1 MSTRQLLNLAL
12 GAVALLLC
20 ASLTLVWNQGH
31 GGRITGQQIE
41 LAKKQQIV
49 IQDLGRQVA
58 ALQKAEDQE
67 AVVAARR
74 SVGQTVLEFDRN
86 LAALAKGAVLT
97 ADDGHEIS
105 IARIRGGKAR
115 RALED
120 ALQTW
125 RDTGTPLA
133 NLAAGEYSIYS
144 AAGQDAVHGL
154 ADNTVLLMQQMGTIA
169 NSLRTGALARQAIA
183 RLAGW
188 GAGIFGVML
197 VVLVWLRIRV
207 NKLENP
213 GNRRQEAQASPA
225 TPPREQALHLAGS
238 LTQSGAESNTTRR
251 SLTPD
256 RVGTAPPAETRTDSR
271 GSVFTPPVD
280 FVTVNATVDRMTVD
294 MSTIANSTDKMR
306 LAIDSVG
313 HALQG
318 MLYSLNEMAQDT
330 TEGYKIVRGANN
342 AASFTAQAAE
352 DLVASAREMSR
363 VVSRV
368 TELALK
374 TRQVAAQIDA
384 EAVVTGQP
392 GEAFTSVVAAEVK
405 GLARQTSQA
414 TLEIENTV
422 SEILATS
429 RRYEEAIGQI
439 IKNISAINKVS
450 EHLGELM
457 LSPAPHA
464 VPGMPPAPL
473 TPAGDADQAPPA
485 PEEPMAA
492 PTASDEPE
500 PSVPEPPVD
509 VPDPFAREP
518 EPDPEGDPEG
528 DPEPKP
534 AFSLDDDGEA
544 PVPSLE
550 EVAQETQ
557 DVIQELGL
565 DIPGPAQEEAPTPP
579 ETEAVASEAVP
590 DKPSTP
596 GDDPAAEEPADVAP
610 ADGEPAAETPSESTA
625 PKPVGS
631 NGNVF
636 LLNKPRN
643 PRPLK
648 SDPEPEAPAGT
659 TEDLPASDGPGP
671 EPEPETVPADKP
683 SPTVMRLNKTK
694 D

>member
-1 MSTRQLLNLAL
+1 MVQLYRVDNSSYATWPSAGPSVPDGRHHFDSMSYWGVFRSGGTRFDFKLDFTHHDGVTL
-12 GAVALLLC
+12 GEEGDIDLYRRSDGSST
-20 ASLTLVWNQGH
+20 SLTL
-31 GGRITGQQIE
+31 
-41 LAKKQQIV
+41 
-49 IQDLGRQVA
+49 
-58 ALQKAEDQE
+58 
-67 AVVAARR
+67 
-74 SVGQTVLEFDRN
+74 
-86 LAALAKGAVLT
+86 
-97 ADDGHEIS
+97 ADD
-105 IARIRGGKAR
+105 
-115 RALED
+115 
-120 ALQTW
+120 
-125 RDTGTPLA
+125 
-133 NLAAGEYSIYS
+133 
-144 AAGQDAVHGL
+144 
-154 ADNTVLLMQQMGTIA
+154 
-169 NSLRTGALARQAIA
+169 
-183 RLAGW
+183 
-188 GAGIFGVML
+188 
-197 VVLVWLRIRV
+197 
-207 NKLENP
+207 
-213 GNRRQEAQASPA
+213 
-225 TPPREQALHLAGS
+225 
-238 LTQSGAESNTTRR
+238 
-251 SLTPD
+251 TPD
-256 RVGTAPPAETRTDSR
+256 GNDVVEDGDQTATQQQYILTD
-271 GSVFTPPVD
+271 
-280 FVTVNATVDRMTVD
+280 
-294 MSTIANSTDKMR
+294 
-306 LAIDSVG
+306 
-313 HALQG
+313 LQG
-318 MLYSLNEMAQDT
+318 DNPLPVEL
-330 TEGYKIVRGANN
+330 
-342 AASFTAQAAE
+342 ASFTAQAAE

-509 VPDPFAREP
+509 VPDPFTREP

-528 DPEPKP
+528 DPDAKP

-565 DIPGPAQEEAPTPP
+565 DIPGPAQEEAPTPQ
-579 ETEAVASEAVP
+579 ETETVASEPVT

>member
-1 MSTRQLLNLAL
+1 MSTRQLLNMAL
-12 GAVALLLC
+12 GAVALLLS

-31 GGRITGQQIE
+31 GRLVTGQQIE

-49 IQDLGRQVA
+49 IQDLGRQVD
-58 ALQKAEDQE
+58 ALQQAEDQE

-74 SVGQTVLEFDRN
+74 NVGQTVLEFDRN
-86 LAALAKGAVLT
+86 LAALAQGAVLT
-97 ADDGHEIS
+97 TDDGREIT

-115 RALED
+115 HALED

-125 RDTGTPLA
+125 RATGTPLA

-154 ADNTVLLMQQMGTIA
+154 AENTVLLMQQMGTIA

-197 VVLVWLRIRV
+197 IVLTWLRIRV
-207 NKLENP
+207 NRLDNSK
-213 GNRRQEAQASPA
+213 NRRPEAPASPA
-225 TPPREQALHLAGS
+225 PPREQALHLADSLAPSGS
-238 LTQSGAESNTTRR
+238 ESPATRR

-256 RVGTAPPAETRTDSR
+256 RVRSDPPAAARAATGGT
-271 GSVFTPPVD
+271 VFTPPVD

-294 MSTIANSTDKMR
+294 MSTIASSTDKMR

-363 VVSRV
+363 VVGRV

-464 VPGMPPAPL
+464 VPGTPPASL
-473 TPAGDADQAPPA
+473 TPAGDTDPETQVTEPAATAAETRDSEPPV
-485 PEEPMAA
+485 PETP
-492 PTASDEPE
+492 
-500 PSVPEPPVD
+500 VPEPPVD
-509 VPDPFAREP
+509 VPDPFTRES
-518 EPDPEGDPEG
+518 EPVPDGDPAA
-528 DPEPKP
+528 KP
-534 AFSLDDDGEA
+534 AFSLDDDEDP

-550 EVAQETQ
+550 EVARETQ

-565 DIPGPAQEEAPTPP
+565 DPSGPALEEAPTPP
-579 ETEAVASEAVP
+579 ATEA
-590 DKPSTP
+590 
-596 GDDPAAEEPADVAP
+596 DPAAPIPEKPSPAEDAVAEESADVA
-610 ADGEPAAETPSESTA
+610 ATEEDSAVETPPASTT

-636 LLNKPRN
+636 LLNKHSKARI
-643 PRPLK
+643 LK
-648 SDPEPEAPAGT
+648 NNPEPVAPDAAP
-659 TEDLPASDGPGP
+659 EDQQASDGLESGP
-671 EPEPETVPADKP
+671 DKEPETVPADQP
-683 SPTVMRLNKTK
+683 SPTVMRLKKPK